1 LSRSCPGVANCLCG
15 RNCLSCMPINP
26 YLGRYEAAC
35 QRVLARCAARCRA
48 PLTADEPCLR
58 SLQSGWVDG
67 GNTIGSVRVTAEI
80 SSSGC
85 RDPVSGYLI
94 NQTFHSRIYLI
105 NQTLGEKSCHGVALK
120 ASATLVNTYK
130 LLSQLDYLTLVL

>member
-1 LSRSCPGVANCLCG
+1 
-15 RNCLSCMPINP
+15 MPINP
-26 YLGRYEAAC
+26 YLGMYEAAC

-58 SLQSGWVDG
+58 SLQLGWVDG
-67 GNTIGSVRVTAEI
+67 GNTLGSVHVIAEI

-94 NQTFHSRIYLI
+94 NQTLYGRIYI
-105 NQTLGEKSCHGVALK
+105 MTFGKKSCHGVTLR
-120 ASATLVNTYK
+120 ASVTLVKSHK
-130 LLSQLDYLTLVL
+130 LLIQLDYLTLVL